1 MDKYSNTL
9 KYGLYGA
16 ALSFVVL
23 ILLLVSGNS
32 PWSSASWM
40 GCWIPGVTA
49 YFVLKLNKEENPEAL
64 IYFYKVFKQSMNVI
78 FFQALFF
85 TIISI
90 LFTSIFD
97 TGALEMYQ
105 AEMMQNAE
113 QLAALMGEEMFDQV
127 INELEN
133 ISYFTLAFWDFVYK
147 LFGGAIVSLIL
158 AGIFKKNKPIF
169 ENE

>member
-1 MDKYSNTL
+1 MERFNNTL
-9 KYGLYGA
+9 KYSLYGA

-49 YFVLKLNKEENPEAL
+49 YFVLKLNAEENPEAA
-64 IYFYKVFKQSMNVI
+64 ISFYQAFKQSMNVI
-78 FFQALFF
+78 FFQASFF

-97 TGALEMYQ
+97 TGALEMYR
-105 AEMMQNAE
+105 AEMVQNAE
-113 QLAALMGEEMFDQV
+113 QLALLMGEEMYDQV

-133 ISYFTLAFWDFVYK
+133 ISYFTLAFWDFIYK